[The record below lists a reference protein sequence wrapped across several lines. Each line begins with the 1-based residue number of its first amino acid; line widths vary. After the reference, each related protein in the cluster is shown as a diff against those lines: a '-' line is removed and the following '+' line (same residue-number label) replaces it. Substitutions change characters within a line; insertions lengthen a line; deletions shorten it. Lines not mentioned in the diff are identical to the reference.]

1 MEPLIRGLFE
11 RFVDSLLIETELKK
25 LIELVVYFKPTIK
38 SEEDAAFG
46 FLIGYAWGQLNLI
59 CRTMNKREPTE
70 EEIGGSFEILIRRSE
85 DIKSKIRVALNL

>member
-1 MEPLIRGLFE
+1 MFE

-25 LIELVVYFKPTIK
+25 LIKLVAAFKPNVK
-38 SEEDAAFG
+38 SEEDVAFG

-70 EEIGGSFEILIRRSE
+70 EEIGDYFEILIRRSE
-85 DIKSKIRVALNL
+85 DIKSKIRVTLNL